1 MEIPNLNIRPAIKQN
16 NPSNK
21 NVIKLSMY
29 IINILNNKI
38 KIIIKE
44 IFSISMFQIVDTLSE
59 IGCREE

>member
-21 NVIKLSMY
+21 NVIKLSMHFV
-29 IINILNNKI
+29 NILNNKI

-44 IFSISMFQIVDTLSE
+44 IFSISMFQIVDILS
-59 IGCREE
+59 